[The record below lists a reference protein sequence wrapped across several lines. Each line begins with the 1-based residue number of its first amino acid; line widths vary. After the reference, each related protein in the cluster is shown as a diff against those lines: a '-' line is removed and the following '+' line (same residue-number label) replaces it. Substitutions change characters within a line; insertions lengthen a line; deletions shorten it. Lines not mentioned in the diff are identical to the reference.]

1 MTKKVEKQNKLK
13 VQRKHCQIFE
23 KLEFLKITAQAFE
36 AGDLPNIFVRFWGF
50 WGSFSYK
57 TFRIKKRLLLT
68 GYI

>member
-36 AGDLPNIFVRFWGF
+36 AGDLPNIFVRFWVF
-50 WGSFSYK
+50 EAHFL
-57 TFRIKKRLLLT
+57 IKLFA
-68 GYI
+68 